1 MAAPTPVSALV
12 HSSTLVT
19 AGVYLVT
26 RLINWL
32 SERHLQLLSL
42 LGACTIIMARLRA
55 LLETDGKKIVALS
68 TLSQLGVIMC
78 GVASNNATVV
88 ILHLLVH
95 AFFKALLFIATGVV
109 IHNRGG
115 SQDLRSMGGL
125 GDFIPLTK
133 RLVIFTKLSLIGL
146 PFFAA
151 FYSKEMI
158 LERISRGGGTLF
170 FSYTL
175 IAGGV
180 GLTVMYSGRYI
191 FSVIALPARGATSL
205 YVGES
210 SLFLGLSALVLT
222 LPSVLS
228 GGILYQVLADYI
240 NSPLVSGVSK
250 LIIVG
255 GIVVVILSGQ
265 ALSRKGPIIS
275 LKYYSF
281 MWGLAAA
288 AGGPVLGAVASLGS
302 GLAGVLNFS
311 V

>member
-1 MAAPTPVSALV
+1 
-12 HSSTLVT
+12 
-19 AGVYLVT
+19 
-26 RLINWL
+26 
-32 SERHLQLLSL
+32 
-42 LGACTIIMARLRA
+42 MARLRA

-170 FSYTL
+170 FGYTL
-175 IAGGV
+175 IVGGV

-191 FSVIALPARGATSL
+191 FSVIALPTRGATSL
-205 YVGES
+205 YVGEG